1 MSRRYQI
8 SKALPRRFDPA
19 QQPRPANREK
29 VKGQFGMAPQDC
41 LVFSENSPQLTL
53 ASENSVDF

>member
-1 MSRRYQI
+1 MP
-8 SKALPRRFDPA
+8 LPV
-19 QQPRPANREK
+19 RE
-29 VKGQFGMAPQDC
+29 QMAPQDC